1 MRCVMLNK
9 KETVVMREI
18 YKRSANNNGVCY
30 IRPVDLMAGIPYNI
44 ALEKDDIAPIL
55 QGLAYDEYFDVE
67 EVVKDGEYTLFIKL
81 LNCSTVLS
89 LTLQMFSFKLISPH
103 KELILF
109 WHFSTKFFS
118 SFLKSLL
125 VGLTST
131 LIVTGRKFGHF
142 NICWKSDSE
151 LNGETLSFER

>member
-9 KETVVMREI
+9 KETIVMREI

-81 LNCSTVLS
+81 LKKGFAFQRSEEVRLRNRKNSIITKVALA
-89 LTLQMFSFKLISPH
+89 LLGVGVAWILKYIIQLIQAA
-103 KELILF
+103 K
-109 WHFSTKFFS
+109 
-118 SFLKSLL
+118 
-125 VGLTST
+125 G
-131 LIVTGRKFGHF
+131 G
-142 NICWKSDSE
+142 
-151 LNGETLSFER
+151 